1 MNELL
6 LSKIYDLKEAID
18 NDPRIILLKEKEA
31 IMENNDEVMLLS
43 YYYSRAQDDYSDALK
58 YYVEGSEE
66 LKEYQRKLFKAKEKL
81 DSHPLVQD
89 YLKAYQEV
97 RLMYE
102 NIESTLITPF
112 KSKIT
117 CKEKK

>member
-6 LSKIYDLKEAID
+6 LSKIYDLKEALD
-18 NDPRIILLKEKEA
+18 NDPRIILLKEKET
-31 IMENNDEVMLLS
+31 IMENNDEVMMLS
-43 YYYSRAQDDYSDALK
+43 YYYSRAQDVYCDALK

-66 LKEYQRKLFKAKEKL
+66 LKEYQRKLFIAKEKL